1 MPISKLSSRGQTTI
15 PKPIREELG
24 LREGDRLEFSVED
37 DQVVI
42 QRASEDISILYG
54 FLESPDQRPVTVEEM
69 SDAVKEAASESVDRT
84 RSSRARSGEKDGK
97 SNR

>member
-1 MPISKLSSRGQTTI
+1 MPVSKLSSRGQTTI

-24 LREGDRLEFSVED
+24 LQEGDRLEFSVED

-54 FLESPDQRPVTVEEM
+54 FLESTEQRPVTVQEM

-84 RSSRARSGEKDGK
+84 RSDRARSSDEDRK
-97 SNR
+97 SNQ